1 VAALEATVAEATA
14 PKYAGRD
21 VFRRTRVRLANS
33 LANFEEMNLVESE
46 RLHAAEE
53 PAGLPKHPSHV
64 GKWVYD
70 PALGRAVRY
79 GTTPIVDTGARRYGH
94 VPSP

>member
-1 VAALEATVAEATA
+1 MAEATA

-46 RLHAAEE
+46 RLHAEE
-53 PAGLPKHPSHV
+53 PAGFPKHPSHV